1 MARITTYTVRC
12 PQCLVAGITRQL
24 GFDDEL
30 GMIACDA
37 PEPHTFERM
46 PDEPAPP
53 REESSGFGP
62 ETQQEPATTR
72 EQDKSRFG
80 ELMGKRKEVP
90 VEPEKPPVSEP
101 EVSNPVPT
109 RVMAISGEFRAG
121 DVVYSVGLK
130 DALALPN
137 GEILLGVVIPETWA
151 QAVVAEAEAQGMPPG
166 EYFSRWLTSDDLRST
181 LVDALVHYWA
191 SAPAPV

>member
-1 MARITTYTVRC
+1 MARITTYTVQC
-12 PQCLVAGITRQL
+12 PQCLVAGISRQL

-53 REESSGFGP
+53 REESSGFAP

-72 EQDKSRFG
+72 EQDQSSFG
-80 ELMGKRKEVP
+80 QLMNKRKQAP
-90 VEPEKPPVSEP
+90 AEPKKAPVSVP
-101 EVSNPVPT
+101 EVSKPEPT

-121 DVVYSVGLK
+121 DIVYSVGPK
-130 DALALPN
+130 DALALPD
-137 GEILLGVVIPETWA
+137 GEILFGVVVPETWA
-151 QAVVAEAEAQGMPPG
+151 SAIVAEAEAQGMPPG

-181 LVDALVHYWA
+181 LVDALVHFWA